1 MQYLDLLMNAGWVDF
16 SAWARVDI
24 WTSAS
29 DQELAREVARKSG
42 GSAMSL
48 GAIVGGLCCLLV
60 VIGVIALIIML
71 VIRANNATPPPRPP
85 YNPHQ
90 YPPHGGQYPPGHY

>member
-1 MQYLDLLMNAGWVDF
+1 MHYLDLLMNAGWVDF
-16 SAWARVDI
+16 STWARVDV

-29 DQELAREVARKSG
+29 EQELAREVSRKSG